1 MSSQPTDPDGA
12 DPDGADP
19 DGADPDSAD
28 PAPVEGSAPM
38 IAITGKATAEEVA
51 ALVAVLSAVGGGVPA
66 AGRARSSA
74 WSDPAWRLVGPS
86 ARGGGWQASG
96 LPR

>member
-1 MSSQPTDPDGA
+1 MSSQPTDPDGT
-12 DPDGADP
+12 DPDGT
-19 DGADPDSAD
+19 DPDSAD
-28 PAPVEGSAPM
+28 PAPVAGSAPM
-38 IAITGKATAEEVA
+38 IAITAGKATAEEVA
-51 ALVAVLSAVGGGVPA
+51 ALVAVLSAVGGGVPT